1 MRIRAVLAAAA
12 LALMPLVASA
22 QQPAVAEGLTA
33 VGPGKFAGVVEAR
46 VTLVVDAID
55 KASRSV
61 VLKNSRGEQI
71 KIIAG
76 DEVKNFDQITA
87 LTHDPAESAAFA
99 VCTRFSG

>member
-61 VLKNSRGEQI
+61 VLKNKPGRT
-71 KIIAG
+71 
-76 DEVKNFDQITA
+76 DQD
-87 LTHDPAESAAFA
+87 H
-99 VCTRFSG
+99 CRR

>member
-12 LALMPLVASA
+12 LAVMPLVASA

-55 KASRSV
+55 KASRGV
-61 VLKNSRGEQI
+61 VLNPS
-71 KIIAG
+71 
-76 DEVKNFDQITA
+76 
-87 LTHDPAESAAFA
+87 LT
-99 VCTRFSG
+99 RQ

>member
-55 KASRSV
+55 KA
-61 VLKNSRGEQI
+61 
-71 KIIAG
+71 
-76 DEVKNFDQITA
+76 
-87 LTHDPAESAAFA
+87 
-99 VCTRFSG
+99 